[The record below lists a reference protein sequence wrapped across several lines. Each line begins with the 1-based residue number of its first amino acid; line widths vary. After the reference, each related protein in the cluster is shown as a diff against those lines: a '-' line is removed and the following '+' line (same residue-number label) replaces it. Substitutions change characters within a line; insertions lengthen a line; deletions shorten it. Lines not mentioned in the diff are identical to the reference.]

1 MTGPSLPALSRSRNH
16 RPPCSLPHGRSRQQQ
31 RDQARHRY
39 ALVLSSI
46 AIAFLLGFAS
56 STLLTA
62 VTRHC

>member
-1 MTGPSLPALSRSRNH
+1 
-16 RPPCSLPHGRSRQQQ
+16 LPHGRSRQQQ
-31 RDQARHRY
+31 RDQARRRH

-62 VTRHC
+62 LTRHC